1 MNLDSFYTYI
11 NNPALLNSNSVNELS
26 EIIER
31 YPYFQTARLLYLKN
45 LQLLNDYRFNDELKI
60 VSAYAVNRKVLY
72 ELVSEKT
79 EKQITKENNNNLQ
92 NIELIAKPEN
102 TQIES
107 QLIETETISQ
117 TNNENII
124 EIINKIDEEKES
136 KPEITPNETPVT
148 TPENNINELI
158 NIENENISEIKADSI
173 DDFNKIELTNVI
185 LEPKAE
191 EETNIKIENK
201 LNEEK
206 ELHPEILSI
215 EIPKKE
221 YEKNVNEES
230 NIETRNLKPETK
242 NLKPET
248 KNQKPETKEIIQA
261 PEVESI
267 ADIIIKKVAAIKAQK
282 AQRNLQIEKD
292 LKTSEVSKQPAEII
306 EVQQPQQKI
315 EISQEI
321 KIDADEKL
329 IQNEVKV
336 EPEVIVMQSEQIK
349 NELIEETIPLDTE
362 KVLNLEH
369 FSLGT
374 HKETQ
379 FIETPVYDINHL
391 AAIQSDENKSERYPL
406 EFTNEKMS
414 FEKWINAISNKSQ
427 NIKKQKT
434 QENII
439 VHFIHSEP
447 KIQINIQPE
456 NNNIDSNVKNN
467 SDIETDLISEPLAD
481 IYIKQE
487 LFDKAIIVFEKLTL
501 KYPEKNIYFANRIL
515 EIKSKFNNQ

>member
-107 QLIETETISQ
+107 QLIETEIIS
-117 TNNENII
+117 
-124 EIINKIDEEKES
+124 EIKNKESKEIVNKIDEEKES
-136 KPEITPNETPVT
+136 KPKIIPNETPVT

-206 ELHPEILSI
+206 ELQPKILTI
-215 EIPKKE
+215 ETPKTE

-230 NIETRNLKPETK
+230 NIETKNLKPETK

-248 KNQKPETKEIIQA
+248 KNLKPETKEITHA
-261 PEVESI
+261 PEAESI

-306 EVQQPQQKI
+306 EVQKPQQKI

-321 KIDADEKL
+321 KIEPDEKL

-369 FSLGT
+369 FNIST
-374 HKETQ
+374 DKETPL
-379 FIETPVYDINHL
+379 FVIPAYDINQL
-391 AAIQSDENKSERYPL
+391 SVTQPISEDENKIELSK
-406 EFTNEKMS
+406 EKMS
-414 FEKWINAISNKSQ
+414 FEQWINTISNKSQ
-427 NIKKQKT
+427 NLEKQK
-434 QENII
+434 QYEQI
-439 VHFIHSEP
+439 VESFIKSEL
-447 KIQINIQPE
+447 KIQINNLFD
-456 NNNIDSNVKNN
+456 NNNFDSEIKNN

-487 LFDKAIIVFEKLTL
+487 LFDKAILVFEKLTL